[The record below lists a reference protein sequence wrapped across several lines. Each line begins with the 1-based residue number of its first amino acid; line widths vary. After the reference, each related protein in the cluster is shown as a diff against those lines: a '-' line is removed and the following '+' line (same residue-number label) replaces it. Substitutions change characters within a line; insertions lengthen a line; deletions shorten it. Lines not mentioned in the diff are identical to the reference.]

1 MKRFVHSVNFLFVL
15 LTNLKVQWKKCLF
28 IFHQWRERNIPE
40 KCQEF
45 KFDMAMV
52 QKEIGRKK
60 DDDMRYVCAH
70 NEPNEYRC
78 ETVRFRT
85 VVVAEVSSLF
95 SLWHEMRHCHINSL
109 VLCVLI
115 SAQFSM
121 PFFCNWHSAMCVPWA
136 SSGEAVRQAPPCTFI
151 FGLKSRGDIT
161 AIPFVR
167 ILCHLF
173 IKRKLFI

>member
-1 MKRFVHSVNFLFVL
+1 MKCFEHSVNFLFVL
-15 LTNLKVQWKKCLF
+15 LTNFISYFTNEEREIFKKNVKNSNLTWQWCKKEKK
-28 IFHQWRERNIPE
+28 RKERKTMIWE
-40 KCQEF
+40 
-45 KFDMAMV
+45 MS
-52 QKEIGRKK
+52 
-60 DDDMRYVCAH
+60 MRNRAI
-70 NEPNEYRC
+70 
-78 ETVRFRT
+78 

-95 SLWHEMRHCHINSL
+95 SLWHELRHCHINSL
-109 VLCVLI
+109 CVLCVLI

-121 PFFCNWHSAMCVPWA
+121 PFFCNWHSAMCVPCVN
-136 SSGEAVRQAPPCTFI
+136 SGEAVQQAPPCTFI